1 MMQGMRFSPEPVDML
16 GDGVDVITG
25 GGIYKMDLE
34 DDFGDSLDV
43 FSQQRIKRTNE
54 AVDQVILIHIWNT
67 STLASCATNL
77 SITDTQTEIYTLEHL
92 DYILMI

>member
-1 MMQGMRFSPEPVDML
+1 MMQGMRFSPEPVDMF

-43 FSQQRIKRTNE
+43 FSQQRIKGTNE
-54 AVDQVILIHIWNT
+54 AVDQVILIHI
-67 STLASCATNL
+67 
-77 SITDTQTEIYTLEHL
+77 
-92 DYILMI
+92 